1 MAAKVGDFSLILKL
15 LGGIII
21 GALLGLYI
29 GENAEG
35 SLRHVMDVVVSLRHI
50 FGQIIF
56 FLVPLVIVGF
66 ITPAI
71 VRLGQN
77 ASKILLV
84 AVGLAYISSL
94 GAALFSMISGYCI
107 IPNLSIATSTETLR
121 SLPEMVFRLD
131 IPPLFSVMSALVL
144 ALTMGV
150 AIVWTRSETLGKI
163 FCEMERIMTA
173 LVNRIMIPILPF
185 FVGLSFLGL
194 AYEGS
199 LSRHL
204 PVFIMMVLIVIV
216 GHFIWLAVLYGI
228 GGALS
233 GRNPSQVFR
242 HYAPAYLTAVGTMSS
257 AATLPVALEC
267 ARKSPVLSRTMVE
280 FMVPLGATVHLCGSV
295 LTETFFVMVV
305 SKVLYGTLPAGQ
317 VLSYALAALEAAQDP
332 LAALFDR
339 LLQAQFGRRCRA
351 DAYRCYDGGGIGAQI
366 GQDVVLVG
374 SLPFMRSMGVHMS
387 DGARVRQAVY
397 VSVNGELAG
406 IFAVKYKPSASTRAG
421 LRALLANPGN
431 SVILATRDFLIT
443 PELLAARYELAVGG
457 IAFPVYSERL
467 RLSEAVGGEADAQGA
482 LIAKETF
489 GAFASAVAAAQTLR
503 STTRFSTVLSL
514 LSGILGLCLCALL
527 LYWGSAAAVSPFHIA
542 AFQLIWALV
551 AGFLSGILQ
560 RL

>member
-35 SLRHVMDVVVSLRHI
+35 SLKHVMDVVVSLRHI

-84 AVGLAYISSL
+84 AVALAYVSSL

-150 AIVWTRSETLGKI
+150 AIVWTKSETLGKI

-194 AYEGS
+194 G
-199 LSRHL
+199 
-204 PVFIMMVLIVIV
+204 V
-216 GHFIWLAVLYGI
+216 
-228 GGALS
+228 
-233 GRNPSQVFR
+233 
-242 HYAPAYLTAVGTMSS
+242 
-257 AATLPVALEC
+257 
-267 ARKSPVLSRTMVE
+267 
-280 FMVPLGATVHLCGSV
+280 
-295 LTETFFVMVV
+295 TEPYT
-305 SKVLYGTLPAGQ
+305 SWGL
-317 VLSYALAALEAAQDP
+317 
-332 LAALFDR
+332 
-339 LLQAQFGRRCRA
+339 LLQAAQQ
-351 DAYRCYDGGGIGAQI
+351 GGFASFV
-366 GQDVVLVG
+366 DRPWVLWPGFFIFVSIMAWNFVG
-374 SLPFMRSMGVHMS
+374 
-387 DGARVRQAVY
+387 D
-397 VSVNGELAG
+397 
-406 IFAVKYKPSASTRAG
+406 G
-421 LRALLANPGN
+421 LR
-431 SVILATRDFLIT
+431 D
-443 PELLAARYELAVGG
+443 
-457 IAFPVYSERL
+457 AFDPR
-467 RLSEAVGGEADAQGA
+467 RRQ
-482 LIAKETF
+482 
-489 GAFASAVAAAQTLR
+489 
-503 STTRFSTVLSL
+503 
-514 LSGILGLCLCALL
+514 
-527 LYWGSAAAVSPFHIA
+527 
-542 AFQLIWALV
+542 
-551 AGFLSGILQ
+551 
-560 RL
+560 